1 MVPNLVD
8 DQYYNPPMM
17 PMQNKRSDLPKC
29 LFDAADVISVP
40 VMLNDIFLSDRDTIP
55 PHVQNSDSVNIVLNE
70 FNLLSAVV
78 TSRPLSQSPFLDDK
92 AGFLEFNIFTVHVS
106 VKYAKLSTNF
116 STVKPTR
123 SSTSEGSK
131 AIRVG
136 KGGVKLLGGGTE
148 LVRGVHGDR
157 VDG

>member
-1 MVPNLVD
+1 MIPC
-8 DQYYNPPMM
+8 
-17 PMQNKRSDLPKC
+17 KGSDLPKS
-29 LFDAADVISVP
+29 LFDAADIISIP
-40 VMLNDIFLSDRDTIP
+40 VMLNDIFLSDGDTIP
-55 PHVQNSDSVNIVLNE
+55 PHVQNSDSVNIVLNK
-70 FNLLSAVV
+70 FDLLGTVV
-78 TSRPLSQSPFLDDK
+78 TSRPLGQSPFLDDK
-92 AGFLEFNIFTVHVS
+92 TGFLKFNIFTVHVS

-136 KGGVKLLGGGTE
+136 KGGVKLLGSSTE
-148 LVRGVHGDR
+148 LVGGVHGDR